1 MITHSIIPMT
11 SEFAAEIAGWKYP
24 GEYAVYN
31 MDGSADGLGG
41 SYALLNSAREL
52 IGFYQ
57 FGQEAR
63 IPAVEEGAYPDGP
76 VDMGLGLRPDLCG
89 LGLGEPFVRSG
100 VKWAREELC
109 AKAIRLTVAKF
120 NMRARR
126 VYERCGFS
134 EVRAVTHRASGEA
147 FLVMIL

>member
-1 MITHSIIPMT
+1 MIAHSIIPMT

-41 SYALLNSAREL
+41 SYALLNSARE
-52 IGFYQ
+52 
-57 FGQEAR
+57 
-63 IPAVEEGAYPDGP
+63 
-76 VDMGLGLRPDLCG
+76 
-89 LGLGEPFVRSG
+89 
-100 VKWAREELC
+100 ELC

-120 NMRARR
+120 NTRARR

-134 EVRAVTHRASGEA
+134 EVLAVTHRASGEA
-147 FLVMIL
+147 FLIMIL